1 MDVSASVKT
10 NVKTTNGMIQP
21 DTFRVI
27 AGPCT
32 VESFE
37 QFVASAKAVRQAGF
51 AYVRGGAFKPRTSLT
66 PSRDSARRGSR
77 YSPKSQGTLAL
88 RSSPRL
94 WTLTT

>member
-1 MDVSASVKT
+1 MNVSASVKT
-10 NVKTTNGMIQP
+10 DVKTTNGMIRP

-32 VESFE
+32 VESYE

-51 AYVRGGAFKPRTSLT
+51 DYVRGGAFKPRTS
-66 PSRDSARRGSR
+66 R
-77 YSPKSQGTLAL
+77 YSPKSQETLAL